1 MDKDNKKS
9 KCLWDSLNA
18 EHDRIERNQNQ
29 VYYRHNRPFDSMGEQ
44 NVLKQ
49 SSKHEN
55 GIDESK
61 DFIDSLDFLDILEN
75 RNLFMAIK
83 KLKKIDYEI
92 IVLRYRF
99 CMPFKDISHI
109 LNISVDAA
117 KKRHARTLTKLRK
130 SLK

>member
-1 MDKDNKKS
+1 MNKDNKKR
-9 KCLWDSLNA
+9 KCFWDSINV
-18 EHDRIERNQNQ
+18 ENDKTEKNQNQ

-99 CMPFKDISHI
+99 CMSFKDIAHI
-109 LNISVDAA
+109 LNISVDTAN
-117 KKRHARTLTKLRK
+117 KRHARTLENLRK

>member
-1 MDKDNKKS
+1 MNKDNKKS
-9 KCLWDSLNA
+9 KCFWDSINA
-18 EHDRIERNQNQ
+18 ENDKIERNHNQ
-29 VYYRHNRPFDSMGEQ
+29 VYYRHNRPFDDMGEQ
-44 NVLKQ
+44 NVLHQ

-55 GIDESK
+55 GIDKSK
-61 DFIDSLDFLDILEN
+61 DFINSLDFLDILEN

-99 CMPFKDISHI
+99 CMSFKDIAHI

-117 KKRHARTLTKLRK
+117 QKRHARTLTKLRK